1 MTDTAIYSDIARR
14 TGGDIYIGVVGPVRS
29 GKSTLIK
36 RFAQK
41 MLLPVMQGE
50 FARERARDEMPQSA
64 SGRTVMTTEP
74 KFVPEN
80 AVELTLG
87 DSAKVRVKL
96 IDCVG
101 YVVPGA
107 AGLTEDDRPR
117 MVMTP
122 WSEQP
127 MPFETAAEIGTRKVI
142 ADHATVGIVVT
153 TDGSITEIP
162 RDNYLDA
169 EKRVADELRRLGKP
183 FVIVLNSAHPDAV
196 ETVALAKELNEKYKV
211 SVLPLNCTE
220 LEQNDLSGILSSLLY
235 EFPVRE
241 IRISTP
247 EWLDMLSEQD
257 EIKTSIDSSLTEYIS
272 AISRM
277 GDIEAKFAN
286 FTSGGESTANILD
299 VDLGSGSASIRI
311 DIPQKIF
318 YGILSE
324 NSGFTIENDKQLM
337 QLINELAVVKKE
349 YDRVS
354 IAIKE
359 VYDTGYGIVVPDASQ
374 LTLEEPEIV
383 KQPGGYGVRLKAS
396 APSIHMIR
404 ANIETEVSPIVGTER
419 QSEAMIQFL
428 LKEFEED
435 PQKIWDSD
443 MFGKSLHDLVTE
455 GLSNKL
461 GNMPAEARQKM
472 SETLQRIINEGSCG
486 LICIL
491 L

>member
-1 MTDTAIYSDIARR
+1 MTDTAIYNDIARR
-14 TGGDIYIGVVGPVRS
+14 TGGDVYIGVVGPVRS

-87 DSAKVRVKL
+87 ENAKVRVKL

-107 AGLTEDDRPR
+107 SGLTEDDKPR

-122 WSEQP
+122 WSDEP
-127 MPFETAAEIGTRKVI
+127 MPFEAAAEIGTRKVI
-142 ADHATVGIVVT
+142 ADHASVGVVVT
-153 TDGSITEIP
+153 TDGSITDIP
-162 RDNYLDA
+162 RESYIDA
-169 EKRVADELRRLGKP
+169 EKRVADELHKLGKP
-183 FVIVLNSAHPDAV
+183 FVIVLNSAHPSSA
-196 ETVALAKELNEKYKV
+196 ETIKLADELHKKYEV
-211 SVLPLNCTE
+211 SVLPLSCI
-220 LEQNDLSGILSSLLY
+220 DLDENGLMSILSSLLY
-235 EFPVRE
+235 EFPIRE
-241 IRISTP
+241 IRVGVP
-247 EWLDMLSEQD
+247 DWLDTLDDDSDLNDAIASE
-257 EIKTSIDSSLTEYIS
+257 ITDSVMSVKRMDDIESVFGSFKADGDAS
-272 AISRM
+272 ASISR
-277 GDIEAKFAN
+277 
-286 FTSGGESTANILD
+286 L
-299 VDLGSGSASIRI
+299 DLGSGSADIRVN
-311 DIPQKIF
+311 IPQKVF
-318 YGILSE
+318 YEILSKQ
-324 NSGFTIENDKQLM
+324 SGFDIKNDRALM
-337 QLINELAVVKKE
+337 QTMSELAEVKKE

-354 IAIKE
+354 EAIKE
-359 VYDTGYGIVVPDASQ
+359 VYETGYGIVVPDASE

-419 QSEAMIQFL
+419 QSETMIQFL

-435 PQKIWDSD
+435 PKKIWESD

-461 GNMPAEARQKM
+461 GNMPTEARQKM
-472 SETLQRIINEGSCG
+472 AETLQRIINEGSGG

>member
-41 MLLPVMQGE
+41 MLLPVMQGD

-87 DSAKVRVKL
+87 DNAKVRVKL

-127 MPFETAAEIGTRKVI
+127 MPFEAAAEIGTRKVI

-162 RDNYLDA
+162 RENYLDA
-169 EKRVADELRRLGKP
+169 EKRVADELHKLGKP
-183 FVIVLNSAHPDAV
+183 FVIVLNSAHPQADD
-196 ETVALAKELNEKYKV
+196 TVALATELHKKYGV

-220 LEQNDLSGILSSLLY
+220 LDQSDLTGILSSLLY
-235 EFPVRE
+235 EFPVKE
-241 IRISTP
+241 IKISTP
-247 EWLDMLSEQD
+247 DWLDMLAEDD
-257 EIKTSIDSSLTEYIS
+257 EIKTSIDSAVAEHVATL
-272 AISRM
+272 SRM
-277 GDIEAKFAN
+277 GDIETKFAG
-286 FTSGGESTANILD
+286 FAAEGQSTARILGI
-299 VDLGSGSASIRI
+299 DLGSGSASIKI
-311 DIPQKIF
+311 NIPQKVF
-318 YGILSE
+318 YEILSK
-324 NSGFTIENDKQLM
+324 NSGFNVACDKELM
-337 QLINELAVVKKE
+337 LLVKELATVKKE

-354 IAIKE
+354 AAIKE
-359 VYDTGYGIVVPDASQ
+359 VYDTGYGIVVPDASE
-374 LTLEEPEIV
+374 LKLEEPEIV

-461 GNMPAEARQKM
+461 GNMPVEARKKM
-472 SETLQRIINEGSCG
+472 SETLQRIINEGSGG

>member
-41 MLLPVMQGE
+41 MLLPAMQGE

-64 SGRTVMTTEP
+64 AGRTVMTTEP

-87 DSAKVRVKL
+87 DNAKVRVKL

-127 MPFETAAEIGTRKVI
+127 VPFETAAEIGTRKVI
-142 ADHATVGIVVT
+142 TDHATVGIVVT

-162 RDNYLDA
+162 RESYLEA
-169 EKRVADELRRLGKP
+169 EKRVADELHRLGKP
-183 FVIVLNSAHPDAV
+183 FVIVLNSAHPQAED
-196 ETVALAKELNEKYKV
+196 TALLATELHKKYGV

-220 LEQNDLSGILSSLLY
+220 IDQNDLTNILSSLLY
-235 EFPVRE
+235 EFPVKE
-241 IRISTP
+241 IKISTP
-247 EWLDMLSEQD
+247 DWLDMLAEDD
-257 EIKTSIDSSLTEYIS
+257 ELKASIDSAVAEHVSSLT
-272 AISRM
+272 RM

-286 FTSGGESTANILD
+286 FAAEGESKAHVMR
-299 VDLGSGSASIRI
+299 VDLGSGSATVRI
-311 DIPQKIF
+311 DIPQKVF
-318 YGILSE
+318 YGILSKS
-324 NSGFTIENDKQLM
+324 SGFNVASDKELM
-337 QLINELAVVKKE
+337 RLIKELASVKNE

-354 IAIKE
+354 AAIKD
-359 VYDTGYGIVVPDASQ
+359 VYDTGYGIVVPDASE

-461 GNMPAEARQKM
+461 GNMPADARQKM
-472 SETLQRIINEGSCG
+472 SETLQRIINEGSGG